1 MLHIIL
7 FLKKILVLDIAIVRA
22 NRAQNAQFMKNLI
35 QTDETFYESIIR
47 KGYSRRDFL
56 KFATY
61 MAAFMGLEHTMV
73 GQLVETME
81 TKKRLP
87 VIWEHFQECTGCTES
102 FIKSDHPLVA
112 DVILDTIS
120 LDYTDTLMAAAGHQA
135 EEAKRESMKENYG
148 KYILVVEGAIPTK
161 DGGVYCTIAGRTAV
175 DIIKES
181 AAGAA
186 AIITFGSCSSWGG
199 VQAAS
204 PNPTGAVPVDAIIKD
219 KPIVKVP
226 GCPPIAEVM
235 TGTVLYYAMFGALP
249 ELDSQGR
256 PKQFYGKRVHDSCY
270 RRPYFDAGLFAE
282 SFDSEEAKKG
292 YCLYKLGCRG
302 PVTYNA
308 CGTMGWNNGIS
319 SPVKSGYPCIGCSEN
334 NFWDNGPFYERLE
347 NIPGMGIETTADKIG
362 KIIIGAAAAGA
373 AVHAVATNIFKK
385 DELKEAKEEGEIN
398 EQNLIE

>member
-1 MLHIIL
+1 M
-7 FLKKILVLDIAIVRA
+7 KKTLQRE
-22 NRAQNAQFMKNLI
+22 
-35 QTDETFYESIIR
+35 ETFYESIIR

-61 MAAFMGLEHTMV
+61 MAAFMGLENTMV
-73 GQLVETME
+73 GQLVKTME
-81 TKKRLP
+81 TKKRIP
-87 VIWEHFQECTGCTES
+87 VIWEHFQECTGCSES
-102 FIKSDHPLVA
+102 FIRSDHPLVA

-135 EEAKRESMKENYG
+135 ESTKQASMKENYG

-161 DGGVYCTIAGRTAV
+161 DDGVYCTIAGRTAV
-175 DIIKES
+175 EIIKES

-186 AIITFGSCSSWGG
+186 AILAFGSCSSWGG
-199 VQAAS
+199 IQAAS

-219 KPIVKVP
+219 KPIIKVP
-226 GCPPIAEVM
+226 GCPPISEVM
-235 TGTVLYYAMFGALP
+235 TGVVLFYAMFGKLP
-249 ELDSQGR
+249 ELDDEGR

-282 SFDSEEAKKG
+282 TFDSEEAKKG

-302 PVTYNA
+302 PVTYNS
-308 CGTMGWNNGIS
+308 CGTIGWNGGVGFPI
-319 SPVKSGYPCIGCSEN
+319 KSGHPCIGCSEN

-347 NIPGMGIETTADKIG
+347 NIPGMGIEATADKIG
-362 KIIIGAAAAGA
+362 KIVLGAAVGGA

-385 DELKEAKEEGEIN
+385 KEIDENKEMGEIN
-398 EQNLIE
+398 EQNLNE

>member
-1 MLHIIL
+1 MKELLH
-7 FLKKILVLDIAIVRA
+7 RE
-22 NRAQNAQFMKNLI
+22 
-35 QTDETFYESIIR
+35 ETFYESIVR

-61 MAAFMGLEHTMV
+61 MAAFMGLEHSMV
-73 GQLVETME
+73 GQLVKTME

-87 VIWEHFQECTGCTES
+87 VIWEHFQECTGCSES
-102 FIKSDHPLVA
+102 FIRSDHPLVA
-112 DVILDTIS
+112 DVILETIS

-135 EEAKRESMKENYG
+135 EDAKQASMKENYG
-148 KYILVVEGAIPTK
+148 KYILIVEGAIPTK
-161 DGGVYCTIAGRTAV
+161 DDGVYCTIAGRTAV
-175 DIIKES
+175 EIIKES

-186 AIITFGSCSSWGG
+186 AIIAFGSCSAWGG

-204 PNPTGAVPVDAIIKD
+204 PNPTGSVPVDAIIKD
-219 KPIVKVP
+219 KPIIKVP
-226 GCPPIAEVM
+226 GCPPISEVM
-235 TGTVLYYAMFGALP
+235 TGVVLHYAMFGTIP
-249 ELDSQGR
+249 ELDSEGR

-308 CGTMGWNNGIS
+308 CGTMGWNNGVS
-319 SPVKSGYPCIGCSEN
+319 FPVKSGYPCIGCSEN

-347 NIPGMGIETTADKIG
+347 NIPGMGIEATADKIG
-362 KIIIGAAAAGA
+362 KIILGAAVGGA
-373 AVHAVATNIFKK
+373 AVHAVATNIAKRK
-385 DELKEAKEEGEIN
+385 ELKENIEEGTIN
-398 EQNLIE
+398 EQNIEE

>member
-1 MLHIIL
+1 MG
-7 FLKKILVLDIAIVRA
+7 DIFISE
-22 NRAQNAQFMKNLI
+22 
-35 QTDETFYESIIR
+35 ETFYEGIL
-47 KGYSRRDFL
+47 KQGHTRRNFL

-61 MAAFMGLEHTMV
+61 ITAFMGLEHSMV
-73 GQLVETME
+73 GQVVKTME
-81 TKKRLP
+81 TKKRIP
-87 VIWEHFQECTGCTES
+87 IIWEHFQECTGCSES
-102 FIKSDHPLVA
+102 FIRSEHPLVA
-112 DVILDTIS
+112 DVILDTVS

-135 EEAKRESMKENYG
+135 EAAKQASMKENYG

-161 DGGVYCTIAGRTAV
+161 DDGVYCTIAGRTAV

-186 AIITFGSCSSWGG
+186 AILTFGSCSSWGG

-204 PNPTGAVPVDAIIKD
+204 PNPTGSVPVDAIIKD
-219 KPIVKVP
+219 KPIIKVP

-235 TGTVLYYAMFGALP
+235 TGVVLYYAIFNKLP
-249 ELDSQGR
+249 ELDSEGR

-282 SFDSEEAKKG
+282 TFDSEEAKKG

-308 CGTMGWNNGIS
+308 CGTIGWNGGVG
-319 SPVKSGYPCIGCSEN
+319 SPIKSGHPCIGCSEN

-347 NIPGMGIETTADKIG
+347 NVPGMGIESTADSIG
-362 KIIIGAAAAGA
+362 KVVLGAAAGGA
-373 AVHAVATNIFKK
+373 AVHAIATNFFKK
-385 DELKEAKEEGEIN
+385 GELADNKESGETNENNLEE
-398 EQNLIE
+398 

>member
-1 MLHIIL
+1 
-7 FLKKILVLDIAIVRA
+7 
-22 NRAQNAQFMKNLI
+22 MKTL
-35 QTDETFYESIIR
+35 TPAREETFYESIIN

-73 GQLVETME
+73 GQLVKTME
-81 TKKRLP
+81 TKKRIP
-87 VIWEHFQECTGCTES
+87 VIWEHFQECTGCSES
-102 FIKSDHPLVA
+102 FIRSDHPLVA

-120 LDYTDTLMAAAGHQA
+120 LDYTDTLMAAAGHNA
-135 EEAKRESMKENYG
+135 EAAKQQSMKENYG
-148 KYILVVEGAIPTK
+148 KYILIVEGAVPTK
-161 DGGVYCTIAGRTAV
+161 DGGVYCTIAGRTAIEV
-175 DIIKES
+175 LKES

-186 AIITFGSCSSWGG
+186 AIIAFGSCSSWGG

-204 PNPTGAVPVDAIIKD
+204 PNPTGSVPVDAIIKD
-219 KPIVKVP
+219 KPIIKVP
-226 GCPPIAEVM
+226 GCPPIPEVM
-235 TGTVLYYAMFGALP
+235 TGVVLHYAMFGTIP
-249 ELDSQGR
+249 ELDALGR

-308 CGTMGWNNGIS
+308 CGFMEWNNGLSFPI
-319 SPVKSGYPCIGCSEN
+319 KSGYPCIGCSEN

-347 NIPGMGIETTADKIG
+347 NVPGMGIEATADKIG
-362 KIIIGAAAAGA
+362 KVVLGAAAGGA
-373 AVHAVATNIFKK
+373 ALHAIATNLLKHN
-385 DELKEAKEEGEIN
+385 ELKHNKREGVAN
-398 EQNLIE
+398 EQHLQDQ